1 MTYQQTTY
9 RPRYRRRHRRRRNS
23 HYGVLA
29 VLILLIVIAV
39 PVTVR
44 IVKGISGVILGSDRG
59 QVVYQMENS
68 KAFAS
73 SGVVDLGGA
82 APFRDET
89 DVALVPLSRLCDQF
103 GMTIEWDQV
112 SRTATVK
119 YKKDTARVQADSQT
133 LRFNDQTLT
142 MNAKVRV
149 VNGETYVPARDFC
162 EAFSWQVD
170 ELSAEQGGLLIIT
183 KSKKALSEKNLQA
196 AASDAIATLGPSRQQ
211 LLDGSV
217 VMRVQ
222 SDKVLA
228 NGASAQMSGEGK
240 RTGEAVVE
248 VDGMPYI
255 PLRAGITALGG
266 TAAFDGQKEWNVS
279 YNGVAATVSADGKA
293 KIDGK
298 RVKGDGIAA
307 YQDEETGV
315 FRVSAPLF
323 AALIGRTYT
332 KLDDGSGMLAF
343 TKMSLDGFDSQ
354 KAYLS
359 GMQEQLTAALSGNIP
374 EADAYIALTF
384 DDGPTGA
391 MGAYAKGLTASL
403 LDGLKERGAHA
414 TFFMCGYRIKD
425 FNSHMARYLA
435 EGHELGNHTMDHP
448 AVKLTGLDA
457 DGVYDQV
464 SSTSDL
470 IASFT
475 SHKPTVMRPVGGG
488 VNGTVK
494 EQMRGLGLPIV
505 NWSLDT
511 EDWRVRD
518 AESVKNAIVSK
529 VKDGDIVLMHDIYP
543 TTVQGVLAAIDELQ
557 SRTDKTYAF
566 VTVSEL
572 AAIKGISLEAGV
584 VYNDLSDATAQ
595 SIADGTYSPTE
606 FS

>member
-343 TKMSLDGFDSQ
+343 TKMSLDGFEI
-354 KAYLS
+354 
-359 GMQEQLTAALSGNIP
+359 G
-374 EADAYIALTF
+374 
-384 DDGPTGA
+384 
-391 MGAYAKGLTASL
+391 
-403 LDGLKERGAHA
+403 RAH
-414 TFFMCGYRIKD
+414 
-425 FNSHMARYLA
+425 
-435 EGHELGNHTMDHP
+435 
-448 AVKLTGLDA
+448 V
-457 DGVYDQV
+457 
-464 SSTSDL
+464 
-470 IASFT
+470 
-475 SHKPTVMRPVGGG
+475 
-488 VNGTVK
+488 
-494 EQMRGLGLPIV
+494 
-505 NWSLDT
+505 
-511 EDWRVRD
+511 
-518 AESVKNAIVSK
+518 
-529 VKDGDIVLMHDIYP
+529 
-543 TTVQGVLAAIDELQ
+543 
-557 SRTDKTYAF
+557 
-566 VTVSEL
+566 
-572 AAIKGISLEAGV
+572 
-584 VYNDLSDATAQ
+584 
-595 SIADGTYSPTE
+595 
-606 FS
+606 